1 MGLLF
6 LLVFLLR
13 ILHGDSQSKT
23 EIHKLLFFVLLCVA
37 LRISAKQQS
46 MKIFITGISTD
57 VGKTIT
63 SAIVVEALE
72 ADYWKPIQAG
82 DLDNSDSHKVKSQVS
97 NSKSQFYPNA
107 YQLNTPASPHLA
119 AEIDGITIDLKQINE
134 PKTNN
139 HLVIEGAGGIFVPL
153 NEKDSIIDLIE
164 PDYKVIVVSRH
175 YLGSINHTLLT
186 IEAIKNRGFEVSGII
201 FSGSENKSTE
211 DLILN
216 KTGIKC
222 IGRIDEEPYF
232 DQNVIREYAD
242 LFREN
247 LLNL

>member
-1 MGLLF
+1 
-6 LLVFLLR
+6 
-13 ILHGDSQSKT
+13 
-23 EIHKLLFFVLLCVA
+23 
-37 LRISAKQQS
+37 

-72 ADYWKPIQAG
+72 ADYWKPVQAG

-97 NSKSQFYPNA
+97 NSKSQFYPNS

-119 AEIDGITIDLKQINE
+119 AEIDGITIDLKKIQE
-134 PKTNN
+134 PKTDN

-153 NEKDSIIDLIE
+153 NEEDSIIDLIQ

-186 IEAIKNRGFEVSGII
+186 IEAIRNRGFEVAGII
-201 FSGSENKSTE
+201 FSGSENKATE
-211 DLILN
+211 SLILN
-216 KTGIKC
+216 KTKVKF

-232 DQNVIREYAD
+232 DQNVIREYAN
-242 LFREN
+242 LFRDN